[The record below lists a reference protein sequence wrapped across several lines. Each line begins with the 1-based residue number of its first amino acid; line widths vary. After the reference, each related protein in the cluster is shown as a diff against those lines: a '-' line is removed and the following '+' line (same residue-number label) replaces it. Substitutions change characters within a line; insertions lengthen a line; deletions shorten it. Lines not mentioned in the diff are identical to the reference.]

1 MGPLCV
7 SSEEEDMDDEDV
19 YSEISD
25 LSQIAD
31 DDLYTVDQIN
41 SFLDVTKA
49 KPIPVEQYFSG
60 FKYVRDVSDKSVL
73 DCWL

>member
-1 MGPLCV
+1 MYRVGQEENVDGSSVCEPQ

-49 KPIPVEQYFSG
+49 KPILVEQYFSG
-60 FKYVRDVSDKSVL
+60 F
-73 DCWL
+73 